1 MNEIAEII
9 DYLRKNN
16 VPFALTGAPGMAVWG
31 YGRASEDID
40 FVVVVGERN
49 RNKIIEFG
57 KGRNLVLV
65 SDTPDQLTIR
75 DMKTLFDYDFL
86 FTTNK
91 IVDEM
96 YKNAKTKTAF
106 GKRFKVVRAEDII
119 IGKLFRMV
127 TSYSHVDAL
136 DILALATIREMDYAY
151 LRKKFTK
158 STELLRPLKEAIQ
171 NADKLRYKDY
181 DLRIGA
187 SRLSNCF

>member
-9 DYLRKNN
+9 EYLQKNK
-16 VPFALTGAPGMAVWG
+16 VPFALTGAPAMAVWG

-49 RNKIIEFG
+49 HSKIIEFG
-57 KGRNLVLV
+57 ESRDLTLV
-65 SDTPDQLTIR
+65 SDTPDQITLR
-75 DMKTLFDYDFL
+75 DKKTLFDYDFL

-96 YKNAKTKTAF
+96 YQNAKAKTAF
-106 GKRFKVVRAEDII
+106 GKRFRVVRAEDII

-127 TSYSHVDAL
+127 TSYNHEDAR
-136 DILALATIREMDYAY
+136 DILVLATIRELDYEY
-151 LRKKFTK
+151 LCKKINK
-158 STELLRPLKEAIQ
+158 SAELLRPLKDAIQ
-171 NADKLRYKDY
+171 NADKLRYKNY